1 MSYVRTFASTALI
14 ALVFCLAGCCRQ
26 ISEGNST
33 VDADSP
39 GLDTAEF
46 KARMT
51 SAQDAAL
58 HWLADHQNPNG
69 YWSASGFRNDS
80 IRQKREKP
88 ATVTHNIDFRRDMED
103 MWGKG
108 DLDTGHDSFNAGL
121 TGLAMLAF
129 VFDGYTHKAGKF
141 QRNVGRA
148 AKYVMGAQ
156 DAEGCF
162 GARDDEE
169 FVYSHAICTWA
180 LSELYEMTMSP
191 TFRDK
196 AQRGVDF
203 IVRCQNPG
211 MGWRYGIQPKENDS
225 SVTVWMVMAL
235 RAAKTAGLQADYP
248 VVFGGANAWFD
259 KATGKV
265 RDGTTRTGYDRPGGT
280 NARLARATKYHNNAA
295 MDAAS
300 VFTRLLTHAR
310 DADDEL
316 VQHQSRLITA
326 DLPGWY
332 IDGDESKG
340 PWKIDYTYWFLG
352 SRAIYQV
359 GGDHWTQWDRAL
371 VVPVLMKY
379 QRGWHPKDVA
389 TFGPGVATGD
399 FFYLPSGEENPASGR
414 FMLDEH
420 GSWDP
425 VDAWGSVGGRVY
437 ATAINSLTLSQSHI
451 YARKREMDAAK

>member
-1 MSYVRTFASTALI
+1 MVCTRTFVSTALV
-14 ALVFCLAGCCRQ
+14 AMVFCLAGCCRQ
-26 ISEGNST
+26 IGEGDPAGHGES
-33 VDADSP
+33 S
-39 GLDTAEF
+39 GLSTAEF

-58 HWLADHQNPNG
+58 HWLADHQNSNG
-69 YWSASGFRNDS
+69 HWSATGFQHDS
-80 IRQKREKP
+80 IRLKRPNP
-88 ATVTHNIDFRRDMED
+88 AAVTHNVDFRSEMEE
-103 MWGKG
+103 MWGTG
-108 DLDTGHDSFNAGL
+108 NQDTGHDSFNSGL
-121 TGLAMLAF
+121 TGLALLAF
-129 VFDGYTHKAGKF
+129 VLDGYTHRAGKF

-148 AKYVMGAQ
+148 AKFIMESQ

-162 GARDDEE
+162 GARDDDE

-191 TFRDK
+191 TLKSR
-196 AQRGVDF
+196 AQKGVDF

-211 MGWRYGIQPKENDS
+211 MGWRYGIQPRENDS

-235 RAAKTAGLQADYP
+235 RAAQTAGLQADYAA
-248 VVFGGANAWFD
+248 VFGGANAWFD
-259 KATGKV
+259 KATGKTK
-265 RDGTTRTGYDRPGGT
+265 DGTIRTGYDRPGGT
-280 NARLARATKYHNNAA
+280 NARLARATKYHSNAA

-300 VFTRLLTHAR
+300 VFTRISTRAR

-316 VQHQSRLITA
+316 VQHQSRLINA

-332 IDGDESKG
+332 IDGDEAKG

-359 GGDHWTQWDRAL
+359 GGDHWTKWDRAL

-389 TFGPGVATGD
+389 MFGPGVATGE
-399 FFYLPSGEENPASGR
+399 FHLPSGEENPASGR
-414 FMLDEH
+414 FILDEH

-437 ATAINSLTLSQSHI
+437 ATAINALTLSQSHI
-451 YARKREMDAAK
+451 YARKRELDAAD